1 MTDNPGSPHS
11 LPRLTRP
18 PFLAATVLAFLLAAA
33 VWPGAADA
41 RLRFAIQEF
50 EPFTHHQGGM
60 PGGAA
65 VECVLA
71 VCEAMGEQCD
81 MDILPWPRAQLM
93 VRAGEL
99 DGLFVLGFNPGRTSW
114 LRFSPPLMVTEYGF
128 FSRRGTPFKYDGPRS
143 LSGLTIGVYG
153 PSNTS
158 YTLKQL
164 LKDVP
169 SATVDMRPDDESGF
183 VKLSLGRVDT
193 VFSNKDVGL
202 AVVGRLGLGNVA
214 YAGRQS
220 ATTYYVA
227 FSLHAGLE
235 KVRLFNETLAG
246 LQKSGAIPAILAR
259 YGMTPPKDLEVPK

>member
-1 MTDNPGSPHS
+1 MTDSPG
-11 LPRLTRP
+11 PRQPRPRVTRP
-18 PFLAATVLAFLLAAA
+18 PLLAAA
-33 VWPGAADA
+33 AFALLLAAAWPDAANA

-50 EPFTHHQGGM
+50 EPFTYFQDGL
-60 PGGAA
+60 PRGAA

-71 VCEAMGEQCD
+71 VCEAMGEQCS
-81 MDILPWPRAQLM
+81 MDIYPWPRAQLL
-93 VRAGEL
+93 VRTGEL
-99 DGLFVLGFNPGRTSW
+99 DGLFVLGFNPGRAAW
-114 LRFSPPLMVTEYGF
+114 LRFSPPLVNTEYGF
-128 FSRRGTPFKYDGPRS
+128 FSRRGSRFRFDGPMS
-143 LSGLTIGVYG
+143 LAGLSIGVYG

-158 YTLKQL
+158 YTLEQM

-169 SATVDMRPDDESGF
+169 VAALDMRPDDESGF

-202 AVVGRLGLGNVA
+202 AVMKKLGLANVV

-227 FSLHAGLE
+227 FSHHADLA
-235 KVRLFNETLAG
+235 KVRLFNQTLAA
-246 LQKSGAIPAILAR
+246 LQKNGTIPALLAR